1 MKPEELIFQWQW
13 GMRISHRAHYEAAK
27 YYERLHYLLGVPT
40 VVMSAVLG
48 STVFAS
54 LQHSELEWIKS
65 LMAVLSVSMVA
76 LTSLQTFFKYSERA
90 ERHKTAAVQI
100 GEVRRELEQ
109 NLQFAQIDTA
119 FVKKIREKW
128 DAADRQSPTIP
139 TRIYERTEALV
150 RQSPSHLS
158 RANGNSAQPSV
169 PDEKSSSSAQ
179 L

>member
-1 MKPEELIFQWQW
+1 MKPEELIFQWQR

-27 YYERLHYLLGVPT
+27 YYERLHFLLGVPT

-54 LQHSELEWIKS
+54 LQHSDIEWIKS
-65 LMAVLSVSMVA
+65 LMAVLSVAMVA

-109 NLQFAQIDTA
+109 KLQFAQIDDA
-119 FVKKIREKW
+119 FVNEIRKKW

-139 TRIYERTEALV
+139 TRIYERIEALV
-150 RQSPSHLS
+150 HKATAHQY
-158 RANGNSAQPSV
+158 RAGGSLAQPAV
-169 PDEKSSSSAQ
+169 PEDKPSSMAQ
-179 L
+179 P